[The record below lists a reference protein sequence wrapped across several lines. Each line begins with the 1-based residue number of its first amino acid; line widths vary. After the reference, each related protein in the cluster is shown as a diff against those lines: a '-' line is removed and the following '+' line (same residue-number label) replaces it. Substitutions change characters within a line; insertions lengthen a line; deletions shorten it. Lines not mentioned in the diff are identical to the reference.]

1 MNSSKPV
8 PNEAGTFSNC
18 RKFFNCDHGKCTVK
32 CCGSGLQFS
41 YKHNMT
47 CIPTNECKQTDC
59 CCQLYSPCD
68 NSCDS
73 RSNFTSPR
81 TQTTQTIS
89 TTMATSTTFSPT
101 PTLTISPLAVASF
114 VLNAVSFISIL
125 SLIFFIFHK
134 FSDLFVTMT
143 NNFKNLQFRLSQ
155 VSDDYG
161 WISHIRIK
169 CWLRSPE
176 MAHEMM
182 NFLKPQVSGY
192 ENVYSRDVSRCYQNP
207 DSSSIDETSL

>member
-68 NSCDS
+68 NSCDNS
-73 RSNFTSPR
+73 RNNFTSST
-81 TQTTQTIS
+81 TQTTQTTS
-89 TTMATSTTFSPT
+89 TTMATSTAFSPT
-101 PTLTISPLAVASF
+101 RTSTISPLAVASF

-125 SLIFFIFHK
+125 SLTFLIFHK
-134 FSDLFVTMT
+134 FSYLFVTMT
-143 NNFKNLQFRLSQ
+143 DKFKNLQYRLSR
-155 VSDDYG
+155 VSDG
-161 WISHIRIK
+161 SISHIRIK
-169 CWLRSPE
+169 SRLRS
-176 MAHEMM
+176 HEMSLGPPWPRKK
-182 NFLKPQVSGY
+182 F
-192 ENVYSRDVSRCYQNP
+192 
-207 DSSSIDETSL
+207 ETSTKWV